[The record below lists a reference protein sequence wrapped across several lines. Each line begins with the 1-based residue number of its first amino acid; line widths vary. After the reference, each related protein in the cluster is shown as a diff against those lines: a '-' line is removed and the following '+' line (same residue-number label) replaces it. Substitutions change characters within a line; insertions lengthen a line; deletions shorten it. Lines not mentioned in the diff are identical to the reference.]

1 MSNASSQR
9 PAARFAFGRHLLDV
23 ERRELCRGG
32 ELVAMEPQVFDV
44 LVYLVANRDRV
55 VSKDDLIDAVWGGR
69 IVSDSAVTTRIN
81 AVRRAVGDS
90 GAAQQ
95 VVRTVSRKGVRFVA
109 EVQEEGSPGLV
120 EPEPAAAPVRPALTL
135 VGKPAIAVLPF
146 QNMSADPDHFADGMV
161 EEIITALSRIR
172 GLFVIARNSS
182 FTYKGQAVDV
192 RRVGR
197 ELGVHYV
204 LEGSVRRA
212 RDLVRITGQ
221 LVEAENG
228 AHLWADRYDGTLDD
242 VLDLQDRVASS
253 MAGIIEPTVHEFEM
267 ARMM

>member
-1 MSNASSQR
+1 MSNGSPEYR
-9 PAARFAFGRHLLDV
+9 AARLAFGEHFLDV
-23 ERRELCRGG
+23 QRRELRRGG
-32 ELVAMEPQVFDV
+32 ELVPMEPQVFDV

-55 VSKDDLIDAVWGGR
+55 VGKDDLIDAVWGGR

-95 VVRTVSRKGVRFVA
+95 VIRTVSRKGVRFVA
-109 EVQEEGSPGLV
+109 EVQEEGPSEPV
-120 EPEPAAAPVRPALTL
+120 EPEPAAAPARPALSL
-135 VGKPAIAVLPF
+135 PRKPAIAVLPF

-161 EEIITALSRIR
+161 EEIITALAHIR

-182 FTYKGQAVDV
+182 FMYKGQAVDV

-197 ELGVHYV
+197 ELGVGYV
-204 LEGSVRRA
+204 LEGSVRRTQD
-212 RDLVRITGQ
+212 RVRITGQ

-228 AHLWADRYDGTLDD
+228 AHLWADRYDGSLDD

-253 MAGIIEPTVHEFEM
+253 IAGVIGPTVREFEF
-267 ARMM
+267 RRG